1 MFELISQIFKYIFI
15 LIIYL
20 FIISIL
26 RLMYLDIKTMNKK
39 SSSIDAAYLKVVN
52 RLDTLDFKM
61 QEYYILKGKVTIGR
75 SSRASISIRD
85 NFVSK
90 NHAVITE
97 SKNSFFLEDLDSA
110 NGTFLNG
117 EKVEDIIELKNG
129 DRLGIGLIQF
139 IFVDNRG

>member
-1 MFELISQIFKYIFI
+1 MFELISQILKYVFI

-20 FIISIL
+20 FILSIL
-26 RLMYLDIKTMNKK
+26 RLMYLDIKSMDKK

-61 QEYYILKGKVTIGR
+61 QDYYVLKGKVTIGR
-75 SSRASISIRD
+75 SSKSDIIIKD

-90 NHAVITE
+90 NHALIKE
-97 SKNSFFLEDLDSA
+97 EKNVFFLEDLDSA

-117 EKVEDIIELKNG
+117 EKVYDIIELRNG
-129 DRLGIGLIQF
+129 DKLGIGLIQF